1 MGTAVQGGKLRKA
14 WWWALF
20 ALAVAGVIVFYLLT
34 MPRTVPASEL
44 PAHTP
49 DLANGEYMFTVGGCA
64 ECHAEPLGKCKDPKT
79 KDKQRLSG
87 GRCLKTP
94 FGTFNVPNISPDKE
108 TGIGNWSTLDFVNAM
123 KRGIAPGGV
132 HLYPAFPYTSYQRMA
147 YEDLI
152 DLKAYLDTLPAVKHT
167 TAPHELTFPYTI
179 RRGLG
184 LWQLL
189 YVDGRHSSRIQNR
202 APKSIAGRISLRGP
216 AIAASVIRRGI
227 LSVGSFRARP
237 LRVRAI
243 RKARV
248 GPPTSRRVPTASTIG
263 ARTISPTCSRLA
275 TRRTSTW
282 SVVPWRRFRRI
293 WRSSSR
299 KIALQSP
306 PI

>member
-1 MGTAVQGGKLRKA
+1 MVVGAVRLGRGWSDRLLFVDHAEDGAGFGASGAHARPCQWRVHVHRRRLRGVPCRAAWEMQGSKDQGQA
-14 WWWALF
+14 
-20 ALAVAGVIVFYLLT
+20 
-34 MPRTVPASEL
+34 ASE
-44 PAHTP
+44 
-49 DLANGEYMFTVGGCA
+49 
-64 ECHAEPLGKCKDPKT
+64 
-79 KDKQRLSG
+79 R

-189 YVDGRHSSRIQNR
+189 YVDGRRSSRIQNR